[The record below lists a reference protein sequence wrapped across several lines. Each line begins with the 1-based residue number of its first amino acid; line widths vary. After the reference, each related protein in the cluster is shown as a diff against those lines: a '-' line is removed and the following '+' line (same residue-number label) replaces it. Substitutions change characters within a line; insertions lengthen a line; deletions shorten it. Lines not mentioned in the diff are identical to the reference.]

1 MALDFTEYFKRYE
14 AIVAEVNALFAK
26 FEAEMPDKVKCG
38 KGCSDCCNALFDIT
52 LVEAIYL
59 NKQFNEKFSGIERSE
74 ILTRADKADRLIH
87 KLKRK
92 VYKASREGV
101 PATEVLREVAKARV
115 RCPLLGDD
123 DLCAL
128 YENRPIT
135 CRLYGVPTSI
145 GGEAHTCN
153 LSGFKGGEKYPTV
166 NMDIVLDRLI
176 ALGKDL
182 QKGIGSRFSDL
193 GNMLLPVSMA
203 LVSDYSEEYLGVKG
217 AEPAKPKK
225 AAQTGTT
232 FTGSKAA
239 QPKAEKAEA
248 PVAKKAEAAKKKGEA
263 CASCTAG
270 ESACSTCDLKT
281 ITLGGGK

>member
-14 AIVAEVNALFAK
+14 AIVGEVNTLFAK
-26 FEAEMPDKVKCG
+26 FETEMPDKVKCG
-38 KGCSDCCNALFDIT
+38 KGCSDCCNALFDVT
-52 LVEAIYL
+52 LIEAIYI
-59 NKQFNEKFSGIERSE
+59 NRKFNEKFSGMERSA
-74 ILTRADKADRLIH
+74 ILERADKADRQIH

-92 VYKASREGV
+92 IFKATQEGA
-101 PATEVLREVAKARV
+101 PAGDVLREVARARV

-128 YENRPIT
+128 YEHRPIT

-145 GGEAHTCN
+145 GGEAHTCK

-176 ALGKDL
+176 AIGKDL
-182 QKGIGSRFSDL
+182 RKGINSRFTDL

-203 LVSDYSEEYLGVKG
+203 LVTDYSEEYLGVKG
-217 AEPAKPKK
+217 ADAPKPKK

-232 FTGSKAA
+232 FTGSKGR
-239 QPKAEKAEA
+239 KAEA
-248 PVAKKAEAAKKKGEA
+248 EKPEAKPAPKKADGDKEGA
-263 CASCTAG
+263 CATCTSG
-270 ESACSTCDLKT
+270 KSACATCDLKT

>member
-1 MALDFTEYFKRYE
+1 MALDFSEYFKRYE
-14 AIVAEVNALFAK
+14 AIVAEVDTLFAK
-26 FEAEMPDKVKCG
+26 FAAEMPDRVKCG

-52 LVEAIYL
+52 LVEAIYI
-59 NKQFNEKFSGIERSE
+59 NKKFNERFTGLERSA
-74 ILTRADKADRLIH
+74 ILERADRADRHIH

-92 VYKASREGV
+92 VYKATCEGV
-101 PATEVLREVAKARV
+101 PAAEVLREMAKARV

-123 DLCAL
+123 GLCAL
-128 YENRPIT
+128 YEFRPIT

-145 GGEAHTCN
+145 AGEAHTCS

-176 ALGKDL
+176 GIGKDL
-182 QKGIGSRFSDL
+182 QKGIDSRFQDL

-203 LVSDYSEEYLGVKG
+203 LVSDYSEQYLGVKG
-217 AEPAKPKK
+217 VEAPKPKK

-232 FTGSKAA
+232 FTGSKGQA
-239 QPKAEKAEA
+239 A
-248 PVAKKAEAAKKKGEA
+248 PVGKPAPNPIPDKPKGEA
-263 CASCTAG
+263 CASCT
-270 ESACSTCDLKT
+270 ESKSACASCDLKT

>member
-1 MALDFTEYFKRYE
+1 MALDFSEYFKRYE

-26 FEAEMPDKVKCG
+26 FEAEMPDRVKCG
-38 KGCSDCCNALFDIT
+38 KGCSDCCHALFDIT
-52 LVEAIYL
+52 LAEAIYI
-59 NKQFNEKFSGIERSE
+59 NRKFNEKFSGLERSA
-74 ILTRADKADRLIH
+74 ILERADRADRQIH
-87 KLKRK
+87 KLKRQ
-92 VYKASREGV
+92 VYKASSQGV
-101 PATEVLREVAKARV
+101 PAVEVLREVAKARV

-128 YENRPIT
+128 YEHRPIT

-145 GGEAHTCN
+145 GGEAHTCS

-176 ALGKDL
+176 AIGKDL
-182 QKGIGSRFSDL
+182 QKGIDSRFQDL

-203 LVSDYSEEYLGVKG
+203 LVTDYSEQYLGVKG
-217 AEPAKPKK
+217 KEEAKPKK

-232 FTGSKAA
+232 FTGSKG
-239 QPKAEKAEA
+239 KES
-248 PVAKKAEAAKKKGEA
+248 AAKKPAPAPGKDKPKGEA
-263 CASCTAG
+263 CASCN
-270 ESACSTCDLKT
+270 ESKSACASCDLKT